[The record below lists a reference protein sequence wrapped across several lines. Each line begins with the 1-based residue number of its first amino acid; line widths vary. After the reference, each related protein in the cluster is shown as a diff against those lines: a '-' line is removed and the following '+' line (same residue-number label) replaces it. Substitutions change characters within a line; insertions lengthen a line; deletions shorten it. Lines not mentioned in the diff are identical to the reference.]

1 ASIFP
6 TPTGKTPF
14 SINVNDNNNFPIPK
28 PIISPE
34 KTLAVGDN
42 DEEQEDYRRNI
53 IEKSAMET
61 IEKIENEVILEVCSS
76 ILKEEIEK
84 KNACDRLC
92 EKIYNDI
99 LRDVTQETCQN
110 ILKTEILTKKKI
122 EDISNRMKKR
132 IVLKYY
138 AIWCRRV
145 KTRKQQRMALEN
157 TPVWLPTRSLSEC
170 ANNLYKKEQNLV
182 IQNMRSKQ
190 KTDIDY
196 INDQRNYLVP
206 VEVQIYNGIKKNAE
220 RLRIELSSI
229 MYWKMIISWPDLHE
243 KFLLGRYKKIM
254 CEYFSPRDYSIDPII
269 KTYKPNPY
277 ETLNICIKH
286 MDEEIDDDNS
296 VGADGLFFI
305 ATTDE
310 NPKSVAN
317 RLTKT
322 ILSRQKLMRI
332 PLVLVIL
339 GDETLH
345 NKIKPTEDIQKLIDS
360 GYISDYVVH
369 CEAKVDESIILRLAQ
384 TAIDWLTRHKP
395 SAQPLEMNSL
405 SELINS
411 CLCDELWLRISGHAS
426 FNVNLSMALR
436 NPQFVVNMHNEA
448 IAHLIEII
456 NDPESLMYTN
466 FPPEFKQFLPMK
478 FILPCTYEYF
488 DEDWKSTKNRE
499 NIERILRSF
508 SLPPWPFDWPINDT
522 VELHKCV
529 VEYYESTLRY
539 SNYSR
544 ISNNI
549 LSNVFYMSDD
559 DETPNFVHV
568 ILEISKERLN
578 DIDDIVCVVYNKN
591 HIKHFQTLPWWFESD
606 TLVNFKAD
614 IESLKMQQFDDQFD
628 EEPAKKKRRI
638 AKENEE
644 LPHIIK
650 KHSFYG
656 DDNPENSIM
665 EQSHVDDIFNISLLF
680 EKTLSQQLLSNNDFE
695 KKLESALHKV
705 DMNI

>member
-1 ASIFP
+1 STSYQGRARNIVESKRIAMGYTIGQAIAGGKMPEQLYINHKPHNSFDSNGYLKSEAINASDQSGNNGDIIEIDEDQEEQDPYEFMDEEMVDESPATYIPKEVRRKKSSTFVIPSVDDIDNKETTKVTSNVFATSIFSAPKKTSTSDDTVKFSFASALDTPKNSELSTATDESDEIIMSKVDNVNSKIINSASNEKPIEFGKQNNNIFAPRKPSAMTENVFKFPANVKNTPNETSTNIFSQSNKASIFP

-14 SINVNDNNNFPIPK
+14 SINVNDNNNFSIPK

-157 TPVWLPTRSLSEC
+157 TPVWLPTRLLSEC

-220 RLRIELSSI
+220 RLSIELSSI

-286 MDEEIDDDNS
+286 MDEEIDDNNS

-345 NKIKPTEDIQKLIDS
+345 NKIKPTEDIQKL
-360 GYISDYVVH
+360 
-369 CEAKVDESIILRLAQ
+369 
-384 TAIDWLTRHKP
+384 
-395 SAQPLEMNSL
+395 
-405 SELINS
+405 
-411 CLCDELWLRISGHAS
+411 
-426 FNVNLSMALR
+426 
-436 NPQFVVNMHNEA
+436 
-448 IAHLIEII
+448 
-456 NDPESLMYTN
+456 
-466 FPPEFKQFLPMK
+466 
-478 FILPCTYEYF
+478 
-488 DEDWKSTKNRE
+488 
-499 NIERILRSF
+499 
-508 SLPPWPFDWPINDT
+508 
-522 VELHKCV
+522 
-529 VEYYESTLRY
+529 
-539 SNYSR
+539 
-544 ISNNI
+544 
-549 LSNVFYMSDD
+549 
-559 DETPNFVHV
+559 
-568 ILEISKERLN
+568 
-578 DIDDIVCVVYNKN
+578 
-591 HIKHFQTLPWWFESD
+591 
-606 TLVNFKAD
+606 
-614 IESLKMQQFDDQFD
+614 
-628 EEPAKKKRRI
+628 
-638 AKENEE
+638 
-644 LPHIIK
+644 
-650 KHSFYG
+650 
-656 DDNPENSIM
+656 
-665 EQSHVDDIFNISLLF
+665 
-680 EKTLSQQLLSNNDFE
+680 
-695 KKLESALHKV
+695 
-705 DMNI
+705 

>member
-1 ASIFP
+1 MAASGFNKQTGRQSTSYQGRARNIVESKRIAMGYTIGQAIAGGKMPEQFYINHKPHNSFDSNGYLKSEAINASDQSGNNDDIIEIDEDQEEQDPYEFMDEEMVDESPATYIPKEVRRKKSSTFVIPSVDDIDNKETTKVTSNIFATSIFSAPKKTSTSDTVKFSFASALDTPKSSELSTATDESDEIIMSKVDNVNSKIINSASNEKPILFGEFGKQSNNIFAPRKPSAMTENVFKFPANVKNTSSETSTNIFSQSNKASIFP
-6 TPTGKTPF
+6 TPT
-14 SINVNDNNNFPIPK
+14 
-28 PIISPE
+28 
-34 KTLAVGDN
+34 
-42 DEEQEDYRRNI
+42 
-53 IEKSAMET
+53 
-61 IEKIENEVILEVCSS
+61 
-76 ILKEEIEK
+76 EEIEK

-99 LRDVTQETCQN
+99 LRDVTQETCQS

-220 RLRIELSSI
+220 RLSIELSSI
-229 MYWKMIISWPDLHE
+229 MYWKMILSWPDLHE

-286 MDEEIDDDNS
+286 MDEEIDDNNS

-339 GDETLH
+339 
-345 NKIKPTEDIQKLIDS
+345 
-360 GYISDYVVH
+360 
-369 CEAKVDESIILRLAQ
+369 
-384 TAIDWLTRHKP
+384 
-395 SAQPLEMNSL
+395 
-405 SELINS
+405 
-411 CLCDELWLRISGHAS
+411 
-426 FNVNLSMALR
+426 
-436 NPQFVVNMHNEA
+436 
-448 IAHLIEII
+448 
-456 NDPESLMYTN
+456 
-466 FPPEFKQFLPMK
+466 
-478 FILPCTYEYF
+478 
-488 DEDWKSTKNRE
+488 
-499 NIERILRSF
+499 
-508 SLPPWPFDWPINDT
+508 
-522 VELHKCV
+522 
-529 VEYYESTLRY
+529 
-539 SNYSR
+539 
-544 ISNNI
+544 
-549 LSNVFYMSDD
+549 
-559 DETPNFVHV
+559 
-568 ILEISKERLN
+568 
-578 DIDDIVCVVYNKN
+578 
-591 HIKHFQTLPWWFESD
+591 
-606 TLVNFKAD
+606 AD

-628 EEPAKKKRRI
+628 EEPAEKKRRI

-665 EQSHVDDIFNISLLF
+665 EQSHYQ
-680 EKTLSQQLLSNNDFE
+680 K
-695 KKLESALHKV
+695 
-705 DMNI
+705 